1 MKWGQIYLSSNK
13 NHWTKWSLHFP
24 YVNLISNAILYVT
37 YEFSIQEEH
46 DKRLSPSCIN
56 HAFTFPFHNS
66 ISIMMIKQTIRKWS
80 KLWSICWKDALKII
94 IYGKFPWWFKTREGG
109 VVFDWY
115 IFPKSF
121 SFKHARNSEKPHNV
135 NKFP

>member
-80 KLWSICWKDALKII
+80 KLWSICWKDALKIYYLREI
-94 IYGKFPWWFKTREGG
+94 SLMIQDERGRSSFRLIYFLSLLVSNTRGTAKT
-109 VVFDWY
+109 
-115 IFPKSF
+115 
-121 SFKHARNSEKPHNV
+121 A
-135 NKFP
+135 